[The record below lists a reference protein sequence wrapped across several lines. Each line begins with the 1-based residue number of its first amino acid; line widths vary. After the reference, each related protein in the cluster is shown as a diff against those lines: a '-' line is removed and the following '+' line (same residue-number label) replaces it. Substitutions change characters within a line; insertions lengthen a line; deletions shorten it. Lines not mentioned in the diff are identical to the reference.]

1 MDTVTSDQKR
11 QDFVQSILGK
21 YGITRWRSRFQTLI
35 LRQFPMLFPE
45 PEAVK
50 PEGAV
55 IHQVSLIQHTH
66 IHQSIIH
73 PPTQVM
79 LQQQSPNRKL
89 QISTGSSGTA
99 KGSPDSYPGN
109 QGSER
114 NTLHG
119 ETGNLNLIHALQGRV
134 SKQQNRDG
142 IPVTTA
148 YRSIR
153 LADSEPEPK
162 SPQNKRSQKRTAE
175 TRQLYLLEV
184 PGAPTAGTGQKEQ
197 HQGVGIVPHARKSR
211 QHEFLKDDIPQ
222 PLRAVHQQL
231 HTLRT
236 HTLFHAVDA
245 LNTQH
250 HRSLTRDL
258 TANRDAQSGQAPAGG
273 LKNSIE
279 VVSSSGRTA
288 VNAQHNSSP
297 WIFMPSQ
304 DFLPSASPGL
314 HLGLGPGIAA
324 VLEKMESRQVPRNP
338 LPQESASILNR
349 LQPLAVQPILLLA
362 APLEPQGG
370 ALRQASTLL
379 SSTARR
385 GNAKGLPAD
394 DPIPGL
400 IHMAAE
406 PAVPSVQR
414 RSSRGSWPY
423 IAAPL
428 QEEMHPLADRHSSL
442 ILRKQEVPKAA
453 GQETVQQ
460 LQEVMPLEQAA
471 QQIKAQPSPR
481 AAAPAAKMDTAELNQ
496 LAERVYQVLEK
507 KMAIRKDRR
516 GLR

>member
-1 MDTVTSDQKR
+1 MNTATADQKR

-21 YGITRWRSRFQTLI
+21 YGITRWRSRFQNLI
-35 LRQFPMLFPE
+35 LRQFPLLFTK
-45 PEAVK
+45 PEAEK
-50 PEGAV
+50 SAGAV
-55 IHQVSLIQHTH
+55 VHQVNLIQQTH

-73 PPTQVM
+73 PLTQVM

-89 QISTGSSGTA
+89 QISTGSGGA
-99 KGSPDSYPGN
+99 VKGSLDSYPGN
-109 QGSER
+109 QGSEQ
-114 NTLHG
+114 NALHG
-119 ETGNLNLIHALQGRV
+119 EIGNLNLILVLQERV
-134 SKQQNRDG
+134 RKQQSKG
-142 IPVTTA
+142 EIPVTRG
-148 YRSIR
+148 YRTHR
-153 LADSEPEPK
+153 LAKSEPEPI
-162 SPQNKRSQKRTAE
+162 SPQDARAQKRTAE
-175 TRQLYLLEV
+175 TRPLYLLEV
-184 PGAPTAGTGQKEQ
+184 PGASTVGTEQKEQ
-197 HQGVGIVPHARKSR
+197 HQGDGMVPHARKSR

-236 HTLFHAVDA
+236 HTVFQAVDA
-245 LNTQH
+245 LNTQRH
-250 HRSLTRDL
+250 GSLKRDQ
-258 TANRDAQSGQAPAGG
+258 ADNRDAQPGQPPALV
-273 LKNSIE
+273 LKDSIE
-279 VVSSSGRTA
+279 VVSSSGGTA
-288 VNAQHNSSP
+288 ANAQHHSSP

-338 LPQESASILNR
+338 LLQDSASFLNMP
-349 LQPLAVQPILLLA
+349 QPLAVQPMLLLA
-362 APLEPQGG
+362 APSEPQGRV
-370 ALRQASTLL
+370 LQQASTLL
-379 SSTARR
+379 GSTARR
-385 GNAKGLPAD
+385 NAKAFPAE

-400 IHMAAE
+400 THAAQE
-406 PAVPSVQR
+406 PEAPSAQR
-414 RSSRGSWPY
+414 KSGRGNWSN

-428 QEEMHPLADRHSSL
+428 QEEMHQLAGRYSSL
-442 ILRKQEVPKAA
+442 ILRKHEAPKTA

-460 LQEVMPLEQAA
+460 LQEAMPQEQAV

>member
-21 YGITRWRSRFQTLI
+21 YGITRWRSRFQNLI
-35 LRQFPMLFPE
+35 LRQFPLLFTE
-45 PEAVK
+45 PEVVK
-50 PEGAV
+50 SAGAV

-73 PPTQVM
+73 PLTQVM

-89 QISTGSSGTA
+89 QISTGSSGAA
-99 KGSPDSYPGN
+99 KGIPDSYPGN
-109 QGSER
+109 QGSEQ

-119 ETGNLNLIHALQGRV
+119 KTGNLNLIHALQARV
-134 SKQQNRDG
+134 SKQQNRDV
-142 IPVTTA
+142 IHVTTE
-148 YRSIR
+148 YRTIG
-153 LADSEPEPK
+153 LAESEPEPI
-162 SPQNKRSQKRTAE
+162 SPQDTRALKRTAE
-175 TRQLYLLEV
+175 TRQLHLSPV
-184 PGAPTAGTGQKEQ
+184 PESPAGGTEQVEQ
-197 HQGVGIVPHARKSR
+197 HQEDGIVPHARKSR

-236 HTLFHAVDA
+236 HTLFQAVDA
-245 LNTQH
+245 LNTQR
-250 HRSLTRDL
+250 HRSQKRELA
-258 TANRDAQSGQAPAGG
+258 ANRDAQSGQPPAWV

-279 VVSSSGRTA
+279 VVSSSGGTA
-288 VNAQHNSSP
+288 ANAQHNSSP

-304 DFLPSASPGL
+304 DFLPSASPGI

-338 LPQESASILNR
+338 LPQESASLLNR

-370 ALRQASTLL
+370 ALRQVSTLL

-400 IHMAAE
+400 IHMAGE
-406 PAVPSVQR
+406 PAVPSAQR
-414 RSSRGSWPY
+414 RSGRGSWPY
-423 IAAPL
+423 IASPS
-428 QEEMHPLADRHSSL
+428 QEEMQQPAGRHSSL
-442 ILRKQEVPKAA
+442 ILRKQEAPKAT
-453 GQETVQQ
+453 GQETVQP
-460 LQEVMPLEQAA
+460 LQEVMPQEQAS

>member
-21 YGITRWRSRFQTLI
+21 YGITRWRSRFQNLI
-35 LRQFPMLFPE
+35 LRQFPLLFTE
-45 PEAVK
+45 PEVVK
-50 PEGAV
+50 SAGAV

-73 PPTQVM
+73 PLTQVM

-89 QISTGSSGTA
+89 QISTGSSGAA
-99 KGSPDSYPGN
+99 KGIPDSYPGN
-109 QGSER
+109 QGSEQ

-119 ETGNLNLIHALQGRV
+119 ENGNLNLIHALQARV
-134 SKQQNRDG
+134 SKQQNRDV
-142 IPVTTA
+142 IHVTTA
-148 YRSIR
+148 YRTIG
-153 LADSEPEPK
+153 LAESEPEPI
-162 SPQNKRSQKRTAE
+162 SPQDTRALKRTAE
-175 TRQLYLLEV
+175 TRQLHLSPV
-184 PGAPTAGTGQKEQ
+184 PESPAGGTEQVEQ
-197 HQGVGIVPHARKSR
+197 HQEDGIVPHARKSR

-245 LNTQH
+245 LNTQR
-250 HRSLTRDL
+250 HRSLKRDL
-258 TANRDAQSGQAPAGG
+258 AANRDVQSGQAPAGV
-273 LKNSIE
+273 LKNSME
-279 VVSSSGRTA
+279 VDSSSGGTA

-304 DFLPSASPGL
+304 DFLPSASPGI

-338 LPQESASILNR
+338 LPQESASLLNR

-362 APLEPQGG
+362 A
-370 ALRQASTLL
+370 LRQASTLL
-379 SSTARR
+379 SSTARQ
-385 GNAKGLPAD
+385 GNAKGLPAN

-400 IHMAAE
+400 IHMAEELGVRSA
-406 PAVPSVQR
+406 QR
-414 RSSRGSWPY
+414 RSGRGSWSY

-428 QEEMHPLADRHSSL
+428 LEEMHPPAGRHSSL
-442 ILRKQEVPKAA
+442 ILRKQEAPKAR

-460 LQEVMPLEQAA
+460 LQEVMPQGQAA